1 MEFLLEGA
9 DSRIRRAR
17 AGGSISIPFPDAGHS
32 PMRTRFALLAAAL
45 CACALP
51 ALSQGYPNKPVKIV
65 VPFPAGGPTDV
76 VTRSLA
82 DKLGAALGQAVVVE
96 NRPGAG
102 GSIGAD
108 FVAKSAPDGYTLVM
122 ATSSTHSIGPYLA
135 KLPYDPEKDFTP
147 VVWVGNAT
155 NILVVNA
162 QLPANTVQELIALAK
177 KDPGKLNYAT
187 SGIGTV
193 VHLTSELFA
202 SMAGVKLTHVPYK
215 GVQQSIPDLIS
226 GQVTIL
232 FDNIMTAQPH
242 IKAGKVKA
250 LGISSPRRS
259 PLVPDVPTVA
269 ESGLPGFESVTWF
282 GLLGPAGTPKAV
294 VDRVNAELNKALAT
308 PEIQARFVQLGF
320 EPVGG
325 SSAEFAAKIQRDA
338 AKWSKVIKE
347 AGVKPE

>member
-1 MEFLLEGA
+1 MH
-9 DSRIRRAR
+9 IRLASN
-17 AGGSISIPFPDAGHS
+17 AAV
-32 PMRTRFALLAAAL
+32 LCAAAL
-45 CACALP
+45 P
-51 ALSQGYPNKPVKIV
+51 AYSQGYPNKPVKIV

-82 DKLGAALGQAVVVE
+82 DKLGAALGQPVVVE
-96 NRPGAG
+96 NKPGAG
-102 GSIGAD
+102 GAIGAD
-108 FVAKSAPDGYTLVM
+108 FVAKSPADGYTLVM

-147 VVWVGNAT
+147 IVWVGNAT

-162 QLPANTVQELIALAK
+162 QLPASNVQELIALAK

-202 SMAGVKLTHVPYK
+202 STAGIKLTHVPYK

-226 GQVTIL
+226 GQVTML

-250 LGISSPRRS
+250 LGISSPKRS

-282 GLLGPAGTPKAV
+282 GLLGPAGTPRAAV
-294 VDRVNAELNKALAT
+294 ERVNAELNKALQSS
-308 PEIQARFVQLGF
+308 EVQARFAQLGF
-320 EPVGG
+320 DPAGG
-325 SSAEFAAKIQRDA
+325 TPAEFAATIQRDA
-338 AKWSKVIKE
+338 RKWSKVIKD